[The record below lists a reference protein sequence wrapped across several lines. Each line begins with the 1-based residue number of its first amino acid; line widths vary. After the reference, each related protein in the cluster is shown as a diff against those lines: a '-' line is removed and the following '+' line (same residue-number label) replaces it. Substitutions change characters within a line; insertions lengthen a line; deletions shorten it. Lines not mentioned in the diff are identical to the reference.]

1 MSRRPRPQ
9 GGLLASIVTL
19 MTGTLLAQVVSVG
32 FTPFLTRIFDPSE
45 FGVLGL
51 VNAAATVVAAVA
63 ALRYD
68 MAVVLPKRHGEAAN
82 LLWLAFACV
91 GTTTALSFL
100 VVALFGAPIAVWL
113 GSPELRDWFW
123 AAPVIVFV
131 TASYNVL
138 TNWTTR
144 RKQFQRLS
152 ISSVVAS
159 GSSASAKLAAGLAG
173 LGVLG
178 LVGGQIAGQLVAL
191 LILAG
196 LVWRDDRRLLTQT
209 ASQAIAFR
217 VAAGLSEFP
226 KYHAPMS
233 LVFTLSYNMPLYL
246 IGWLFGPDEVGYW
259 SLTVLVLST
268 PVFLV
273 GNAVRQ
279 VLFERTSSLLN
290 ARRMIARLLFK
301 STGLLLLVAAAP
313 ALLGWFLAP
322 WGFELLL
329 GDEWVPAGYYARQL
343 LLWQI
348 SVLAMMPASAA
359 FPALR
364 LQRIILPWQLVAI
377 LTGAIAL
384 IGGGWTGDPLVA
396 TLAYSVTMTVMNIIF
411 IALVLWHARRADARA
426 AGQPVI

>member
-1 MSRRPRPQ
+1 MSWRPRSQ

-19 MTGTLLAQVVSVG
+19 MTGTLLAQVISVG

-100 VVALFGAPIAVWL
+100 AVALLGAPIAVWL
-113 GSPELRDWFW
+113 GSPELRDWLW

-209 ASQAIAFR
+209 ASRAIAFR

-246 IGWLFGPDEVGYW
+246 VGWLFGPDEVGYW

-290 ARRMIARLLFK
+290 ARNMIARLLLK

-313 ALLGWFLAP
+313 ALLGWLLAP
-322 WGFELLL
+322 WGFGLLL

-343 LLWQI
+343 LLWQV

-364 LQRIILPWQLVAI
+364 LQRIILSWQLVAI
-377 LTGAIAL
+377 LVGAIAL
-384 IGGGWTGDPLVA
+384 IGGGRTGDPLVA
-396 TLAYSVTMTVMNIIF
+396 TLAYSVAMTVMNMIF
-411 IALVLWHARRADARA
+411 IALVLWHARRADARVA
-426 AGQPVI
+426 EQPVI